1 MKVRLQE
8 YFREIEEK
16 DVRITTNSWSGT
28 NVSFRLDVGEEP
40 RVNPKESFIFSKVR
54 FSSQVDNSVTVEVRH
69 S

>member
-16 DVRITTNSWSGT
+16 VVRRATNSWLGT
-28 NVSFRLDVGEEP
+28 NVSFRLDVGEVP

-54 FSSQVDNSVTVEVRH
+54 LTSQVDNSVTVELRH